1 MDKNE
6 ILAKNKRAGLDER
19 EQRVYN
25 RSFGVGAVVVCVL
38 CFVFGIF
45 KFFKHENFYEFG
57 AIMTAYLCTTFIYQ
71 YKNLRKPIYLIAG
84 ICTGLGAILLTVLFF
99 LEYI

>member
-1 MDKNE
+1 MNKDE
-6 ILAKNKRAGLDER
+6 ILAKNKRSGLDER

-45 KFFKHENFYEFG
+45 KLLHQEKFYEFG
-57 AIMTAYLCTTFIYQ
+57 AIMTAYLCTTFLYQ
-71 YKNLRKPIYLIAG
+71 YKNLKKPIYLIAG
-84 ICTGLGAILLTVLFF
+84 VLTGLGAILLTVLFF
-99 LEYI
+99 MEYV